1 MIQALKQTWTKLRSN
16 YWLALLFDIALIAVV
31 FFAIHAWQTR
41 DLPIDELAPETI
53 LALLDGSGI
62 SSAVTEGETGI
73 VYFFAPWCFYCRHSI
88 GNLDDLA
95 AEKCLRI
102 NLMQRVGYLAV
113 GDLDGVPY
121 IKMCENLPYAFVG
134 EQELDY
140 TIRNVA
146 LTADKMEQ
154 YLEPGEDIA

>member
-1 MIQALKQTWTKLRSN
+1 MAPSAWRRN
-16 YWLALLFDIALIAVV
+16 NGAIALGETMETFSEVRKHIM
-31 FFAIHAWQTR
+31 
-41 DLPIDELAPETI
+41 DLYELQIDEPFIISFEFPIENSERRQSIFLAE
-53 LALLDGSGI
+53 LE
-62 SSAVTEGETGI
+62 TEGGRRVLRVETP
-73 VYFFAPWCFYCRHSI
+73 VAPLAD
-88 GNLDDLA
+88 LD

-113 GDLDGVPY
+113 GDLDGIPY

-146 LTADKMEQ
+146 ATADNMERF
-154 YLEPGEDIA
+154 LEPGDDIT